1 MTLSLPA
8 EKAPLRINRD
18 GVALVG
24 NTRVRLETVIA
35 AFLRGDSPEQIAD
48 SFDTLSLADIYGVL
62 AYYLKHRDEV
72 DAYLVRL
79 TADAAA
85 VQREIET
92 QRPDMFSL
100 RARLL
105 AKKKQA

>member
-8 EKAPLRINRD
+8 ETAPLHVNRD

-24 NTRVRLETVIA
+24 GTRIRLETVIA
-35 AFLRGDSPEQIAD
+35 AFLHGDSPEQIAD
-48 SFDTLSLADIYGVL
+48 SFDALSLADIYGVL

-72 DAYLVRL
+72 EAYL
-79 TADAAA
+79 TQQAAGAAA
-85 VQREIET
+85 VQREIEM
-92 QRPDMFSL
+92 QRPEMFSL